1 VTTAPVFF
9 ARIAER
15 GMPPRGV
22 FASGV
27 RNALKNKEIGKT
39 PEPSVRK
46 RIEGKDLAE
55 FFGQKRS
62 GRENGG
68 MPEGLQEAVLLTHK

>member
-1 VTTAPVFF
+1 
-9 ARIAER
+9 
-15 GMPPRGV
+15 
-22 FASGV
+22 
-27 RNALKNKEIGKT
+27 
-39 PEPSVRK
+39 VRK

-68 MPEGLQEAVLLTHK
+68 MPEGLQEAVNTIVMDLKELALVSFR